1 MHKNA
6 GNFFSCSVSIIFE
19 PADRLHFLHIVDLNI
34 HKDDERHLGL
44 ANIKSRLNFVELC
57 WLLWSFWMCNRKTS
71 PRKEATQCRI
81 YRHLSAG
88 LQIFPQLCPKCLL
101 VLWLGWTFA
110 ISSDSFHCCRR
121 GSHLFVCGQWHP
133 VLEDLRC
140 VRPEKMAAS
149 HDLSNVYRCSSLL
162 TLMLHSLKLTVRP
175 LKMDGWNTILSYWGF
190 SPFSGTTSLL
200 VSGSIYM
207 PFFRLFDGLC
217 FCLHCWGMNLITST
231 FLRRQRLAQLCFICG
246 CQRCAADDLS
256 RRISC
261 PSSCGGF
268 CRPCYPQLDDHTFST
283 AFGPRATVIQ
293 DAKSWRCDTCK
304 VSNCFLMDFLG
315 IFFKRNDNFG
325 NLQNS
330 RQVCETTMCLQAPM
344 SLTPKER
351 FDRMNHSL
359 SLRWMSMH
367 PTCHCKQKR
376 WVGVTVQNYPP
387 FWVPPLPGVGRA
399 SATLH
404 AGSK

>member
-133 VLEDLRC
+133 VLEDLSC

-200 VSGSIYM
+200 VSGSIYIC
-207 PFFRLFDGLC
+207 LF
-217 FCLHCWGMNLITST
+217 SA
-231 FLRRQRLAQLCFICG
+231 FL
-246 CQRCAADDLS
+246 
-256 RRISC
+256 
-261 PSSCGGF
+261 
-268 CRPCYPQLDDHTFST
+268 T
-283 AFGPRATVIQ
+283 AFVFAFTVEVWTSSPVPSFDVNAWLSCALFVAANDVLPTICHG
-293 DAKSWRCDTCK
+293 ASVVHR
-304 VSNCFLMDFLG
+304 VVEDFVVHV
-315 IFFKRNDNFG
+315 IRN
-325 NLQNS
+325 
-330 RQVCETTMCLQAPM
+330 
-344 SLTPKER
+344 
-351 FDRMNHSL
+351 
-359 SLRWMSMH
+359 
-367 PTCHCKQKR
+367 
-376 WVGVTVQNYPP
+376 
-387 FWVPPLPGVGRA
+387 
-399 SATLH
+399 
-404 AGSK
+404 